1 MLAVAVAGLLIVS
14 GGAALALGSGL
25 DALRDGTRALDAGRF
40 ATAEDRLDAARRRLA
55 VASSILGPASAA
67 LGWAGPPGDTIRLA
81 SEVSGGARTLADGG
95 GHAASAARSATR
107 EGFTTRVTSGF
118 DLAAAQLQAGVQRLD
133 AGADSGGLES
143 LASARA
149 RLRRAAGPLARRVG
163 VAALLASMAG
173 SSERYLLVIQNQAEL
188 RATGGLVGAWGTLQ
202 GRAGSLRL
210 THLGTDL
217 ELPPGDRAVR
227 ASSEFVARYGR
238 FGATRTWANANMS
251 ADFPTSARVLLALY
265 EQRSGRRLDGVV
277 AIDARGLSYL
287 LEAVGPV
294 RSGRETL
301 TADRFVSQA
310 LVEGYERSPR
320 RRGELLIAAARAG
333 WRALSE
339 PGQVPELGRAVGTAA
354 ADGHLRVYARR
365 HGLQRK
371 AIAAG
376 VAGRLERPAGD
387 YLQLV
392 RQNAGANKL
401 DYYASVRLRY
411 DVRLRPDGGADA
423 TLSCR
428 IGNRAQPA
436 ALPAYVI
443 GPRFGGE
450 PPGLARSWVSAYS
463 PRGASLM
470 GFTGPEGR
478 TAESAEELGHAVHSW
493 FHPVAPRGRSTA
505 RLALRLPRVVDARGR
520 YHLLIQRQPSL
531 QMERLT
537 VTVDGRKL
545 FDGRLARDIRLSAA
559 QGS

>member
-1 MLAVAVAGLLIVS
+1 VLIVAITGLLTVA

-25 DALRDGTRALDAGRF
+25 AALQDGTSALNSGEFARA
-40 ATAEDRLDAARRRLA
+40 EERLGSARKRLA
-55 VASSILGPASAA
+55 IAASILDPASAS
-67 LGWAGPPGDTIRLA
+67 LGWAGSPGDNLALA
-81 SEVSGGARTLADGG
+81 SEVADAALPLAAGG
-95 GHAASAARSATR
+95 GHAASAALDLSRGGLTRSVGSR
-107 EGFTTRVTSGF
+107 L
-118 DLAAAQLQAGVQRLD
+118 DQAAAQLRASADRLD
-133 AGADSGGLES
+133 AGGDSPGLAP
-143 LASARA
+143 LTAAQM
-149 RLRRAAGPLARRVG
+149 RLRQAARPLTLRVS
-163 VAALLASMAG
+163 VAALLASLAR
-173 SSERYLLVIQNQAEL
+173 SSERYLLVIQNPAEL
-188 RATGGLVGAWGTLQ
+188 RATGGLVGAWGTLE
-202 GRAGSLRL
+202 GGAEGLRL
-210 THLGTDL
+210 TRLATDV

-227 ASSEFVARYGR
+227 APSDFVARYGR

-251 ADFPTSARVLLALY
+251 ADFPTSAGVLLSLY
-265 EQRSGRRLDGVV
+265 AQRAGRRLDGVV

-294 RSGRETL
+294 RSGPETL
-301 TADRFVSQA
+301 TGGRFVSQA
-310 LVEGYERSPR
+310 LVEAYERSPR

-339 PGQVPELGRAVGTAA
+339 RGQAFELGRAVGTAA

-365 HGLQRK
+365 GPLQRK

-401 DYYASVRLRY
+401 DYYASVSLRY
-411 DVRLRPDGGADA
+411 DVRLRRDGSADA
-423 TLSCR
+423 TLTSR

-443 GPRFGGE
+443 GPRFGGA

-463 PRGASLM
+463 PLGSTLS
-470 GFTGPEGR
+470 GFAGPEGR

-493 FHPVAPRGRSTA
+493 FHPVGPGRRASA
-505 RLALRLPRVVDARGR
+505 RLRLRLPQVVDAQGR
-520 YHLLIQRQPSL
+520 YHLLVQRQPSL
-531 QMERLT
+531 QLERLT
-537 VTVDGRKL
+537 VTVDGRKV
-545 FDGRLARDIRLSAA
+545 FDGRLARDVRLSAV